1 MVMALS
7 AGVSGQWP
15 GENGLVCRFSCYDRR
30 GGVSSGVWNS
40 LNVGRRLGDSDQAVD
55 ENRRRIRQSLGLE
68 MLVSAHQ
75 VHGTAVACWEGKG
88 TTDVEIADSD
98 ALMTDQPGAG
108 LLIQQA
114 DCQAVL
120 LFDPVQ
126 SAVAAV
132 HCGWRG
138 SVQGILGQVVAAMVT
153 RYDSAPADLLALI
166 SPSLGPCC
174 AEFVNHRDE
183 LPEEFQLFEVADNH
197 FDFWR
202 ISRSQLVAAGID
214 EQRITVSG
222 VCTACSEA
230 YFSYRRACRQGDGRT
245 GRNCSVIAL
254 CREPGASLQAE

>member
-15 GENGLVCRFSCYDRR
+15 GAHGVVCHFTCYDRR

-40 LNVGRRLGDSDQAVD
+40 LNVGRRLGDSNQAVD

-68 MLVSAHQ
+68 TLVSAHQ
-75 VHGTAVACWEGKG
+75 VHGTAVACWEGEG
-88 TTDVEIADSD
+88 PTDVEIADSD
-98 ALMTDQPGAG
+98 ALMTDRPGAG

-138 SVQGILGQVVAAMVT
+138 SVQDILGQVVAAMGS
-153 RYDSAPADLLALI
+153 RYGSSPADLLALI

-183 LPEEFQLFEVADNH
+183 LPEEFRHFQVADNH
-197 FDFWR
+197 FDFWQ
-202 ISRSQLVAAGID
+202 ISCSQLIAAGMD
-214 EQRITVSG
+214 AQRVTVSG
-222 VCTACSEA
+222 ICTACSEE

-245 GRNCSVIAL
+245 GRNCSVIGL
-254 CREPGASLQAE
+254 CRDPGATPQAE

>member
-7 AGVSGQWP
+7 AGISGQWP
-15 GENGLVCRFSCYDRR
+15 GAHGVVCRFSCYDRR

-40 LNVGRRLGDSDQAVD
+40 LNVGRRLGDSDEAVD
-55 ENRRRIRQSLGLE
+55 ENRRRIRQNLGLGT
-68 MLVSAHQ
+68 LVSAHQ
-75 VHGTAVACWEGKG
+75 VHGTAVACWEGKRR
-88 TTDVEIADSD
+88 TDVEIADSD
-98 ALMTDQPGAG
+98 ALMTDRPGAG

-126 SAVAAV
+126 NAVAAV

-138 SVQGILGQVVAAMVT
+138 SVQGILSQVVAAMGS
-153 RYDSAPADLLALI
+153 RYGSAPADLLAMI

-183 LPEEFQLFEVADNH
+183 LPEEFRPFQVADNH

-202 ISRSQLVAAGID
+202 ISRSQLIAAGMD
-214 EQRITVSG
+214 ARRVTVSG
-222 VCTACSEA
+222 ICTACSEE
-230 YFSYRRACRQGDGRT
+230 YFSYRRACRQGNGRT

-254 CREPGASLQAE
+254 CREAGGSPQAE

>member
-7 AGVSGQWP
+7 AGVSGEWP
-15 GENGLVCRFSCYDRR
+15 GAHGVVCRFSCYDRR

-40 LNVGRRLGDSDQAVD
+40 LNVGRRLGDSDEAVD
-55 ENRRRIRQSLGLE
+55 ENRRRIRQNLGLGT
-68 MLVSAHQ
+68 LVSAHQ
-75 VHGTAVACWEGKG
+75 VHGTTVACWEGKRR
-88 TTDVEIADSD
+88 TDVEIADSD

-126 SAVAAV
+126 NAVAAV

-138 SVQGILGQVVAAMVT
+138 SVQGILSQVVAAMGS
-153 RYDSAPADLLALI
+153 RYGSAPADLLALI

-183 LPEEFQLFEVADNH
+183 LPEEFRPFQVADNH

-202 ISRSQLVAAGID
+202 ISRSQLVAAGMD
-214 EQRITVSG
+214 ARRVTVSG
-222 VCTACSEA
+222 ICTACSEE
-230 YFSYRRACRQGDGRT
+230 YFSYRRACRQGNGRT

-254 CREPGASLQAE
+254 CREAGGSPQAE